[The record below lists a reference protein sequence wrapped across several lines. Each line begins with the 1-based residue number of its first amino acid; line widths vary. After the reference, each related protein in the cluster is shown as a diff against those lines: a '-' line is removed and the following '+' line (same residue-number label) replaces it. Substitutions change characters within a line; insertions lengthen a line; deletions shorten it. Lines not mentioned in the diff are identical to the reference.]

1 MKTARRSTSGLCF
14 AFLTLL
20 IAPSAPASA
29 HHSMAMY
36 DQQNPVTVTGV
47 VTRIELKNPHS
58 IFYITAS
65 DKDGKPVEW
74 VLECQPLSTLSTY
87 GWSATTMKVGDK
99 VTAAGSP
106 ARNGKPAMLVR
117 AIQLPDGRTIR
128 T

>member
-1 MKTARRSTSGLCF
+1 MSNRVSAWCFGALACLPALVVST
-14 AFLTLL
+14 
-20 IAPSAPASA
+20 SA

-36 DQQNPVTVTGV
+36 DMQNNITVTGIV
-47 VTRIELKNPHS
+47 ARIELKNPHS
-58 IFYITAS
+58 LFYVTAT
-65 DKDGKPVEW
+65 DKDGKQVEW
-74 VLECQPLSTLSTY
+74 ILECQPLATLTTF
-87 GWSATTMKVGDK
+87 GWSASTMKVGDK

>member
-1 MKTARRSTSGLCF
+1 MLRWLLVGLACV
-14 AFLTLL
+14 A
-20 IAPSAPASA
+20 SAPMRAIA

-36 DQQNPVTVTGV
+36 EQQKNITLTGI

-58 IFYITAS
+58 LFYINVTGA
-65 DKDGKPVEW
+65 DGTQVEW
-74 VLECQPLSTLSTY
+74 VLECQPLSTLTTY
-87 GWSATTMKVGDK
+87 GWSASTMKVGDK

-106 ARNGKPAMLVR
+106 ARNGKPGMLLR

>member
-1 MKTARRSTSGLCF
+1 MRRRVGALCLGLLVWL
-14 AFLTLL
+14 AAMAVPT
-20 IAPSAPASA
+20 SA

-36 DQQNPVTVTGV
+36 DMQNNITVTGIV
-47 VTRIELKNPHS
+47 ARIDLKNPHS
-58 IFYITAS
+58 VFYITAT
-65 DKDGKPVEW
+65 DKDGKQVQW
-74 VLECQPLSTLSTY
+74 MLECQPLATLTTY

-99 VTAAGSP
+99 VTAVGSP